1 MMASPTTIHD
11 FFVSEFACIA
21 GNYFLDKPCRY
32 YGRCDV
38 KLFANISDI
47 VIPDSFIL
55 CDTSKEDGQIIYG
68 DPDLVL
74 EVWSLRNSKY
84 NTKDKTKMYKAA
96 SVKEIWEVYPGK
108 QEIVVWYFD
117 GVTNRYKDLRYNLF
131 NAVESRIFPG
141 LIIDYSLVKSKLDWS
156 KSKYK

>member
-11 FFVSEFACIA
+11 FLVSEFVRVA
-21 GNYFLDKPCRY
+21 GNYFLDKLCRY
-32 YGRCDV
+32 YGNCGV

-55 CDTSKEDGQIIYG
+55 YDMSKEDGQIIYG

-74 EVWSLRNSKY
+74 EVWSPGDSECDIE
-84 NTKDKTKMYKAA
+84 DKIKMYKAVG
-96 SVKEIWEVYPGK
+96 VKEIWEVYPGK

-117 GVTNRYKDLRYNLF
+117 GLQTDI
-131 NAVESRIFPG
+131 RI
-141 LIIDYSLVKSKLDWS
+141 
-156 KSKYK
+156 